1 MYLSDFDLKQLEAR
15 NLAKLPVAEKNRLLE
30 KMLRDLI
37 EARER
42 LAANSSTSSRPPSSD
57 PPWSGPHVD
66 AEAEETATQ
75 GARAK
80 EDEMPLA
87 ETGPSAPPD
96 APAMAACPDGKPPGI
111 GPKKKPGRQPGAPG
125 HSRMLTLPVTG
136 TILHAPTHCAVCDR
150 VLGGDAFKARTGLYV
165 LELVAGDGPGLRGL
179 AVRHDKHL
187 YGESA
192 CACGHV
198 TRTDPGRC
206 PDEPVWKV
214 GLSEW
219 SLVGPFL
226 TSFIVCLSL
235 RMRLSR
241 RNIQE
246 FMQDWLG
253 VFLSTSTVNRCI
265 HEAGRAVEPLEA
277 QLAKEVR
284 QASLAYADETSW
296 KEWGKLLWL
305 WVVSTATVSLYLIGY
320 RSAELITNAL
330 GEDFAGWLMTDGYK
344 VYRQFHKRL
353 RCWAH
358 LLRKAKGLQE
368 SLSGEARLFGE
379 HSHALLTE
387 LMDAVYQAREG
398 PPASPADRY
407 RDRLEGFRLMCE
419 RHRDSRHE
427 KTRALA
433 CEFLNDWEAVWVVLA
448 HPYLPL
454 TNNEAERALRHWVIL
469 RRITHGTRT
478 EQGSRAL
485 ALLISVIETCRKR
498 KHLPWPYLAQV
509 IAERRKGNPAPAML
523 AAA

>member
-1 MYLSDFDLKQLEAR
+1 VYLSDFDLQQLEAR

-57 PPWSGPHVD
+57 PPWSGPRSEAKPED
-66 AEAEETATQ
+66 TATEEAKAEEGETPSDETESAALLPDPVVMV
-75 GARAK
+75 AR
-80 EDEMPLA
+80 
-87 ETGPSAPPD
+87 PD
-96 APAMAACPDGKPPGI
+96 DKSGGTVP
-111 GPKKKPGRQPGAPG
+111 KKPGRQPGAPG
-125 HSRMLTLPVTG
+125 HSRLLTLAVTE

-150 VLGGDAFKARTGLYV
+150 SLGGDAFMARTGLYV
-165 LELVAGDGPGLRGL
+165 LELVAEGGPGLRGL
-179 AVRHDKHL
+179 KVRHDKHL
-187 YGESA
+187 YGESR
-192 CACGHV
+192 CTCGHV
-198 TRTDPGRC
+198 TRTEPGRC
-206 PDEPVWKV
+206 PSEPMWKV
-214 GLSEW
+214 SLSEW
-219 SLVGPFL
+219 SLVGPQL
-226 TSFIVCLSL
+226 VSLIVCLSL

-241 RNIQE
+241 RSIQE
-246 FMQDWLG
+246 FLHDWLG
-253 VFLSTSTVNRCI
+253 VCLSTSTINRCL
-265 HEAGRAVEPLEA
+265 HEAGRAVEPLEER
-277 QLAKEVR
+277 LVDEVR

-305 WVVSTATVSLYLIGY
+305 WVISTSTVSLYLIGY

-330 GEDFAGWLMTDGYK
+330 GENFAGWLMTDGYK
-344 VYRQFHKRL
+344 VYRQFHQRL

-368 SLSGEARLFGE
+368 SLTGEARLFGE
-379 HSHALLTE
+379 ASHALLTE
-387 LMDAVYQAREG
+387 LMAAVYLAREG
-398 PPASPADRY
+398 PPSSLVDRY
-407 RDRLEGFRLMCE
+407 RGRLEDFRVLCE
-419 RHRDSRHE
+419 QHRHSRHE

-433 CEFLNDWEAVWVVLA
+433 CEFLNDWEAVWIVLA

-469 RRITHGTRT
+469 RRITQGTRT

-509 IAERRKGNPAPAML
+509 IAERRKGNPAPPIL
-523 AAA
+523 AAT